1 MTQERSLEMQSCK
14 ELRPANVYDVAANET
29 WLEDLARQGWRL
41 TGMTGWNGVFQRA
54 EPAVCRYRMQPLS
67 RKEKAPPEDVIE
79 LYAALGWEYVCTLA
93 GLFHIW
99 RCDDPET
106 PELDTD
112 PVVQGMGYRYLKK
125 RMVWD
130 TIQTGVLF
138 LALVGLYAW
147 VFQIR
152 GTPLLDTLDNPSGEL
167 AAGAG
172 AYGLA
177 FLLLLCQIHS
187 MGRLLRSLRAGVAL
201 KRPKPYR
208 RQKWLARGVLACVV
222 LFLGLGFLGGFR
234 NIRGSSLERG
244 WDAGDVHSV
253 PRAGVV
259 YVDLRDLEG
268 AEQTE
273 FWSCRTKVHEL
284 CPRMYETRQLSLGE
298 GEGPLRPGDSYPV
311 LSSAET
317 THYRLLTEGLARR
330 LTRELSRGRT
340 SSLGVYGHPALT
352 AAETDGLDELW
363 WGEDRYYQFVLA
375 RLGRQVLFLRY
386 EGETDLR
393 QAGACFTALL
403 DP

>member
-1 MTQERSLEMQSCK
+1 MTQEQSLEMQSCK
-14 ELRPANVYDVAANET
+14 ELRPANVYDIAANET

-93 GLFHIW
+93 GRFHIW

-138 LALVGLYAW
+138 LVLVWLYAW
-147 VFQIR
+147 RFQTD
-152 GTPLLDTLDNPSGEL
+152 GTPLLDALDTPPGRVL
-167 AAGAG
+167 TGAG

-177 FLLLLCQIHS
+177 LFLMLCQIRS
-187 MGRLLRSLRAGVAL
+187 MGRLLRSLRAGVTL

-208 RQKWLARGVLACVV
+208 RQKWLARGVLVCVV
-222 LFLGLGFLGGFR
+222 LFLGLGFLGSLR
-234 NIRGSSLERG
+234 NIRGSSLAGG
-244 WDAGDVHSV
+244 WDTGDSRHV
-253 PRAGVV
+253 PKAGVV

-317 THYRLLTEGLARR
+317 THYRLLTESLARR

-340 SSLGVYGHPALT
+340 SSLGVYGHPALA

-375 RLGRQVLFLRY
+375 RLGRQVIFLRY

-393 QAGACFTALL
+393 QAGAYFTALL

>member
-79 LYAALGWEYVCTLA
+79 LYAALGWEYVCTLSDI
-93 GLFHIW
+93 FHIW

-147 VFQIR
+147 GFQTD
-152 GTPLLDTLDNPSGEL
+152 GTPLLDALDNPPGEL

-177 FLLLLCQIHS
+177 LFLMLCQIRS

-208 RQKWLARGVLACVV
+208 RQKWLARGLLVCVV
-222 LFLGLGFLGGFR
+222 LFLGLGFLGSLR
-234 NIRGSSLERG
+234 NMEGSSLAGG
-244 WDAGDVHSV
+244 WDTGDSRHV
-253 PRAGVV
+253 PKAGVV

-311 LSSAET
+311 TASAET

-340 SSLGVYGHPALT
+340 SSLGVYGHPALA

-393 QAGACFTALL
+393 QAGAYFTALL

>member
-1 MTQERSLEMQSCK
+1 MTQEQSLEMQSCT
-14 ELRPANVYDVAANET
+14 ELRPANVYDIAANET

-41 TGMTGWNGVFQRA
+41 TGMTGWSGVFQRA

-67 RKEKAPPEDVIE
+67 RKEKTPPEDVIE

-93 GLFHIW
+93 GRFHIW

-138 LALVGLYAW
+138 LVLVGLYAW
-147 VFQIR
+147 GFQIR
-152 GTPLLDTLDNPSGEL
+152 GTPLLDALNNPPGEL

-177 FLLLLCQIHS
+177 LFLMLCQIRS

-208 RQKWLARGVLACVV
+208 RQKWLARGLLACVV
-222 LFLGLGFLGGFR
+222 LFLGLGFLGSLR
-234 NIRGSSLERG
+234 NIRGSSLAGG
-244 WDAGDVHSV
+244 WDTGDSRHV
-253 PRAGVV
+253 PKAGVV

-284 CPRMYETRQLSLGE
+284 CPRLYETRQLSLGE

-317 THYRLLTEGLARR
+317 THYRLLTESLARR

-340 SSLGVYGHPALT
+340 SSLGVYGHPALA

-363 WGEDRYYQFVLA
+363 WGEDRYDQFVLA
-375 RLGRQVLFLRY
+375 RLGRQVIFLRY

-393 QAGACFTALL
+393 QAGAYFTALL